1 MNLSKNTDSQT
12 MNSQLQGAG
21 EGWWEGTDR
30 ELGMTMYTL
39 LFKMGNQ
46 EGATPQH
53 MELCSVFYGSLDGRG
68 VWGRKDTCVYIYIYT
83 CVYIYIYVWLS
94 SFAVHLKLSQHC

>member
-1 MNLSKNTDSQT
+1 MIQMNLSKDTDSQT

-46 EGATPQH
+46 
-53 MELCSVFYGSLDGRG
+53 
-68 VWGRKDTCVYIYIYT
+68 
-83 CVYIYIYVWLS
+83 
-94 SFAVHLKLSQHC
+94 